1 MVKKNSAPNAWE
13 DDDWESQADKEAQE
27 PAAPAAPLTKKERL
41 AQHAEL
47 NRKIWESADTP
58 GNGAPLQYLAATPT
72 PPLAQPFKA
81 PMTVLARKPMIA
93 KRDPV
98 TGISSLTMADDDD
111 DEDEANK
118 KPQETP
124 EEIRARQQRE
134 REEKQKRYDEM
145 RAKIFGESNTSG
157 SGSGAGRGGSGR
169 SSGTST
175 PGNVTP
181 PTQRSGGER
190 RGRGRGR
197 GGYRGGRGGG
207 GGGSSGGDAG
217 NDRFADRGGERSEFQ
232 RPISQS
238 GGGGGAGA
246 SSELYDPSYSPKPN
260 SSFDRRGNNTS
271 GGAPLSGRSTP
282 RDDDQVI
289 RAPRGPPVSGSDN
302 GGRGGFGFAK
312 RGAKEG

>member
-1 MVKKNSAPNAWE
+1 MAKNNSAPNAWE

-27 PAAPAAPLTKKERL
+27 PAVPTPPAPLTKKERL
-41 AQHAEL
+41 AQHAEQ

-98 TGISSLTMADDDD
+98 TGLSRLTMADDDD
-111 DEDEANK
+111 DDDEANK

-145 RAKIFGESNTSG
+145 RAKIFGETSTGGGNG
-157 SGSGAGRGGSGR
+157 SGSGVGRGGSGR

-181 PTQRSGGER
+181 PAQRSGGER

-197 GGYRGGRGGG
+197 GGYRGGRGGNG
-207 GGGSSGGDAG
+207 GGDAG
-217 NDRFADRGGERSEFQ
+217 NDRFADRGGERNEFQ

-238 GGGGGAGA
+238 GGVGGV
-246 SSELYDPSYSPKPN
+246 SSDLYDPSYSPKPN
-260 SSFDRRGNNTS
+260 STFDRRGNNTG

-289 RAPRGPPVSGSDN
+289 RAPRGPPASGPDN
-302 GGRGGFGFAK
+302 GGRGGFGFAR
-312 RGAKEG
+312 RGTKEG

>member
-1 MVKKNSAPNAWE
+1 MVKKSDVPNAWE

-27 PAAPAAPLTKKERL
+27 PAASAAPAPLTKKERL

-47 NRKIWESADTP
+47 NRKIWETA
-58 GNGAPLQYLAATPT
+58 
-72 PPLAQPFKA
+72 PFKA

-98 TGISSLTMADDDD
+98 TGLSTMTPADDDD
-111 DEDEANK
+111 DDEANK

-145 RAKIFGESNTSG
+145 RAKIFGETTGSGTSG
-157 SGSGAGRGGSGR
+157 GGAPGGSGAGRGGSGR
-169 SSGTST
+169 SSGNST

-181 PTQRSGGER
+181 PAQRTGGER
-190 RGRGRGR
+190 RGRGRAR

-207 GGGSSGGDAG
+207 GDGG
-217 NDRFADRGGERSEFQ
+217 NERFSDRGGERSEYQ
-232 RPISQS
+232 RPTSQP
-238 GGGGGAGA
+238 GAGGAGG
-246 SSELYDPSYSPKPN
+246 SDLYDPSYSPKPT
-260 SSFDRRGNNTS
+260 STFDRRGNNMG

-289 RAPRGPPVSGSDN
+289 RAPRGPPASGPDN

>member
-1 MVKKNSAPNAWE
+1 MVKKSNVPNAWE
-13 DDDWESQADKEAQE
+13 DDWESQADKEAQE
-27 PAAPAAPLTKKERL
+27 PAAPAPPAPLTKKERL

-47 NRKIWESADTP
+47 NRKIWETADTP
-58 GNGAPLQYLAATPT
+58 GNGAPLQFLAASSPA

-81 PMTVLARKPMIA
+81 PMTVLARKP
-93 KRDPV
+93 
-98 TGISSLTMADDDD
+98 TTLNEGYDDDD
-111 DEDEANK
+111 DEASK
-118 KPQETP
+118 KPPETP

-145 RAKIFGESNTSG
+145 RAKIFGETANSAGSTGAGAGAGPSG
-157 SGSGAGRGGSGR
+157 AAGRGGSGR
-169 SSGTST
+169 SSGNST

-181 PTQRSGGER
+181 PTQRSGDSR

-207 GGGSSGGDAG
+207 GGGGGNNVG
-217 NDRFADRGGERSEFQ
+217 GEGGSDRFADRGGERSDYQ

-238 GGGGGAGA
+238 GAGA
-246 SSELYDPSYSPKPN
+246 SSELYDPSYSPKPT
-260 SSFDRRGNNTS
+260 STFDRRANNMG

-289 RAPRGPPVSGSDN
+289 RAPRGPPASGPDN
-302 GGRGGFGFAK
+302 GGRGGFGFAR
-312 RGAKEG
+312 RGG

>member
-1 MVKKNSAPNAWE
+1 MVKKSSVPNAWE

-27 PAAPAAPLTKKERL
+27 PAAQAPPAPLTKKERL

-47 NRKIWESADTP
+47 NRKIWETADTP

-98 TGISSLTMADDDD
+98 TGLSSLTMADDDD
-111 DEDEANK
+111 DDDEANK
-118 KPQETP
+118 KPPETP

-145 RAKIFGESNTSG
+145 RAKIFGESSSSSPAG
-157 SGSGAGRGGSGR
+157 PGAGRGGSGR

-175 PGNVTP
+175 PDNVTP

-207 GGGSSGGDAG
+207 GGGGDGGN
-217 NDRFADRGGERSEFQ
+217 NDRFTDRGGERSEYQ

-238 GGGGGAGA
+238 GGGGGVN
-246 SSELYDPSYSPKPN
+246 SELYDPSYSPKPT
-260 SSFDRRGNNTS
+260 STFDRRGNTG

-289 RAPRGPPVSGSDN
+289 RAPRGPPTSSSDN
-302 GGRGGFGFAK
+302 GGRGGFGFAR